1 VVSGAVISAVVV
13 SVVDGGETAVG
24 TVEEVVGLLRVPN
37 ARYRTKARAKIRRI
51 VTVRVVN
58 LNSTIP

>member
-1 VVSGAVISAVVV
+1 MAVVV